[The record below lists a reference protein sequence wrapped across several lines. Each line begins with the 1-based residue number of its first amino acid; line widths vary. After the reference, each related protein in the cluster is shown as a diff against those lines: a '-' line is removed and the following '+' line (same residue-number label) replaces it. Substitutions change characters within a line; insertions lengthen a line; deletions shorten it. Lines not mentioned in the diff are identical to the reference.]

1 MNPAMRLYEMGQSL
15 WLDNITR
22 GLLTSGTLQKYIHD
36 YDLKGLTSNPS
47 IFEAAIHGADF
58 YDEAIRTKS
67 ASGLKGE
74 ALFLELAL
82 EDLRAAA
89 DLFLPMHLE
98 THGLEGWVSMEVS
111 PLLVHDADGTLA
123 EAKTLHEKLQRP
135 NAFIK
140 IPGTPEGVKA
150 IEEAI
155 FAGIPVNVTLLF
167 SRQQY
172 LSAAEAYLR
181 GIERRIEQ
189 GLDPKVAS
197 VASLFVSRWDAAIKD
212 KVPAELKNKLGIA
225 VAGDTYAAYRELLAS
240 QRWKHLAEQ
249 GALPQRLLW
258 ASTGTKDPAASDIL
272 YVQSL
277 TAPNTINTVPEK
289 TLLAFADH
297 GVVNGSMPTEGGD
310 AEKVLKQFADA
321 GIDTDA
327 LALQLQGEGAD
338 SFSKS
343 WKQLLDVIAQKSA
356 TT

>member
-22 GLLTSGTLQKYIHD
+22 GLLTSGTLQKYIQD

-123 EAKTLHEKLQRP
+123 EAKTLHQKLQRP

-167 SRQQY
+167 SCQQY
-172 LSAAEAYLR
+172 LAAAEAYMR
-181 GIERRIEQ
+181 GIERRLEQ

-225 VAGDTYAAYRELLAS
+225 IAGDTYAAYRELLAS

-297 GVVNGSMPTEGGD
+297 GVVNGSMPTDGGD
-310 AEKVLKQFADA
+310 AAKVLKQFADA

-327 LALQLQGEGAD
+327 LALQLQGEGAEA
-338 SFSKS
+338 FSKS

>member
-1 MNPAMRLYEMGQSL
+1 MNPALHLRQLGQSL

-22 GLLTSGTLQKYIHD
+22 GLLTSGTLKKYIDD
-36 YDLKGLTSNPS
+36 YDISGLTSNPS

-67 ASGLKGE
+67 AAGREGE
-74 ALFLELAL
+74 QLFLELAL
-82 EDLRAAA
+82 EDLQQAA
-89 DLFLPMHLE
+89 DLFLPMHE
-98 THGLEGWVSMEVS
+98 ESHGLDGWVSMEVS
-111 PLLVHDADGTLA
+111 PLLVHDAEGTLR
-123 EAKTLHEKLQRP
+123 EARTLHERLQRK

-140 IPGTPEGVKA
+140 IPGTEEGVKA
-150 IEEAI
+150 IEDAI

-167 SRQQY
+167 SRAQY
-172 LSAAEAYLR
+172 LAAAEAYLR
-181 GIERRIEQ
+181 GVQRRIDA

-197 VASLFVSRWDAAIKD
+197 VASVFVSRWDAGVKD
-212 KVPAELKNKLGIA
+212 KAPEALKNKLGIA
-225 VAGDTYAAYRELLAS
+225 VARQTYAAYRELLAS
-240 QRWKHLAEQ
+240 ARWRKLAEA

-310 AEKVLKQFADA
+310 AEKMLKQFANA

-327 LALQLQGEGAD
+327 LALQLQSEGAEA
-338 SFSKS
+338 FSKS

-356 TT
+356 IT

>member
-22 GLLTSGTLQKYIHD
+22 GLLTSGTLQQYIHD

-58 YDEAIRTKS
+58 YDEAIRSKS
-67 ASGLKGE
+67 AAGLSGE
-74 ALFLELAL
+74 ALFLELAV

-89 DLFLPMHLE
+89 DLFLPMHRE
-98 THGLEGWVSMEVS
+98 TNGLEGWVSMEVS
-111 PLLVHDADGTLA
+111 PLLVHDAEGTLA
-123 EAKTLHEKLQRP
+123 EARTLHQKLQRP

-167 SRQQY
+167 SRRQY
-172 LSAAEAYLR
+172 LAAAEAYLR

-212 KVPAELKNKLGIA
+212 KVPDELKNKLGIA
-225 VAGDTYAAYRELLAS
+225 VAHDTYAAYRELLAS
-240 QRWKHLAEQ
+240 PRWRGLAEQ

-297 GVVNGSMPTEGGD
+297 GVVNGSMPTESD
-310 AEKVLKQFADA
+310 AEKMFKPFADA
-321 GIDTDA
+321 GIDVDA
-327 LALQLQGEGAD
+327 LALQLQDEGAEA
-338 SFSKS
+338 FRKS
-343 WKQLLDVIAQKSA
+343 WKQLLDVIAEKSTRA
-356 TT
+356 

>member
-98 THGLEGWVSMEVS
+98 THGQEGWVSMEVS

-172 LSAAEAYLR
+172 LAAAEAYLR

-212 KVPAELKNKLGIA
+212 KVPDELKNKLGIA
-225 VAGDTYAAYRELLAS
+225 VAGDSYAAYRELLAS

-297 GVVNGSMPTEGGD
+297 GVVNGSMPAEGGD
-310 AEKVLKQFADA
+310 AAKVLKQFADA

-327 LALQLQGEGAD
+327 LALQLQGEGAE

-343 WKQLLDVIAQKSA
+343 WKHLLDVIAQKS
-356 TT
+356 TTT

>member
-1 MNPAMRLYEMGQSL
+1 MRLYEMGQSL

-22 GLLTSGTLQKYIHD
+22 GLLTSGTLEKYIHD

-67 ASGLKGE
+67 AAGLKGE

-89 DLFLPMHLE
+89 DLFLPMHVE

-123 EAKTLHEKLQRP
+123 EAKSLHKKLQRP

-167 SRQQY
+167 SREHY
-172 LSAAEAYLR
+172 LAAAEAYLR

-197 VASLFVSRWDAAIKD
+197 VASLFVSRWDAAVKD
-212 KVPAELKNKLGIA
+212 KVPDELKNKLGIA
-225 VAGDTYAAYRELLAS
+225 VAGQTYAAYRELLAS
-240 QRWKHLAEQ
+240 PRWKQLAEQ

-277 TAPNTINTVPEK
+277 TAPNTVNTVPEK

-297 GVVNGSMPTEGGD
+297 GVVNGSMPTEGGG
-310 AEKVLKQFADA
+310 AEKVLKQFAEA
-321 GIDTDA
+321 GIDVAA
-327 LALQLQGEGAD
+327 LGAQLQTEGAEA
-338 SFSKS
+338 FSKS
-343 WKQLLDVIAQKSA
+343 WKQLLDVIEEKSR
-356 TT
+356 